1 LKSFFFDQ
9 LLLLP
14 IWPTKVSRLDL
25 KTHCQPFARLWSKTI
40 AMPDETTRQL
50 GEPNPANREHFA
62 PIIDVSLRPRSWQSQ
77 QPKAPSLLIDH
88 PLLNRQLGNK
98 YNSRLQ
104 QLFVDL
110 LGMTW

>member
-1 LKSFFFDQ
+1 MWL
-9 LLLLP
+9 
-14 IWPTKVSRLDL
+14 
-25 KTHCQPFARLWSKTI
+25 A
-40 AMPDETTRQL
+40 
-50 GEPNPANREHFA
+50 
-62 PIIDVSLRPRSWQSQ
+62 LRPRSWQSQ
-77 QPKAPSLLIDH
+77 QPKAPSTVVAHVKLHDQDLQFVAQVKLQAPSLLIDR

>member
-1 LKSFFFDQ
+1 LPYDQ
-9 LLLLP
+9 GP
-14 IWPTKVSRLDL
+14 GNHSSQRLHQQFVARVELHDQDL
-25 KTHCQPFARLWSKTI
+25 QFVAQVKLQ
-40 AMPDETTRQL
+40 
-50 GEPNPANREHFA
+50 
-62 PIIDVSLRPRSWQSQ
+62 
-77 QPKAPSLLIDH
+77 APSLLIDH